1 MRNIANSHISATVG
15 CEHCNGNRFSAPGK
29 EWKWLQVDCSSQG
42 RLQHTLEIGWEC
54 NKDLLLGDGDGG
66 EGGGRGS
73 FPDHCVAARHRQGR
87 VPAVDGHGEVE
98 SSDYA
103 LNSDH
108 YQNREPDWT
117 HRSLQEDSNSRS
129 RHDRASRSESPG
141 LRLQSRIS
149 WLPPTFP
156 LNILDRPTA

>member
-1 MRNIANSHISATVG
+1 MKYNTII
-15 CEHCNGNRFSAPGK
+15 NRRRKAPGK
-29 EWKWLQVDCSSQG
+29 EWKWLQADCSSRG
-42 RLQHTLEIGWEC
+42 RLRHTLEIGWEC

-73 FPDHCVAARHRQGR
+73 LPHHCVAARHRQGR

-103 LNSDH
+103 LNSYHYYQSGNQIEPTDH
-108 YQNREPDWT
+108 SKRIPILNQGMTGPLTRN
-117 HRSLQEDSNSRS
+117 HLC
-129 RHDRASRSESPG
+129 
-141 LRLQSRIS
+141 LKLQSRIS